1 MSATQKTTNYQLPI
15 FVGTDIPS
23 WLTDFNGAMEKIDTV
38 VKQASTTG
46 GVTKSYV
53 DNIRDEL
60 QSAITQLSTRVTT
73 IETSIA
79 SIKTTLEN
87 ALVIGTAAAGVTADQ
102 YDKIKNVSF
111 K

>member
-23 WLTDFNGAMEKIDTV
+23 WLTDFNLAMNKIDV
-38 VKQASTTG
+38 AIKGAITTG
-46 GVTKSYV
+46 GVTKDYV
-53 DNIRDEL
+53 DGIRDEL
-60 QSAITQLSTRVTT
+60 QSSITQLST
-73 IETSIA
+73 
-79 SIKTTLEN
+79 KEN
-87 ALVIGTAAAGVTADQ
+87 ALVIGTTATGVTADQ

>member
-23 WLTDFNGAMEKIDTV
+23 WLTDFNGAMNKIDEAI
-38 VKQASTTG
+38 KSASATG
-46 GVTKSYV
+46 GVTQDYV
-53 DNIRDEL
+53 DSIRDEL
-60 QSAITQLSTRVTT
+60 QFSITQLSTKVNNL
-73 IETSIA
+73 ETSIVGL
-79 SIKTTLEN
+79 KTTLEN

>member
-23 WLTDFNGAMEKIDTV
+23 WLTDFNGAMNKIDEAI
-38 VKQASTTG
+38 KGASTTG
-46 GVTKSYV
+46 GVTQDYV
-53 DNIRDEL
+53 DGIRDEL
-60 QSAITQLSTRVTT
+60 QSNIAQLSKKVNNLEST
-73 IETSIA
+73 IAGLKS
-79 SIKTTLEN
+79 TLEN
-87 ALVIGTAAAGVTADQ
+87 ALVIGTAKAGVTADQ

>member
-23 WLTDFNGAMEKIDTV
+23 WLTDFNGAMNKIDEAI
-38 VKQASTTG
+38 KGASTTG
-46 GVTKSYV
+46 GVTQAYV
-53 DNIRDEL
+53 DGIRDEL
-60 QSAITQLSTRVTT
+60 QSNITQLSNKVNNLEST
-73 IETSIA
+73 IAGLKS
-79 SIKTTLEN
+79 TLEN
-87 ALVIGTAAAGVTADQ
+87 ALVIGTAQAGVTADQ

>member
-23 WLTDFNGAMEKIDTV
+23 WLTDFNGSMEKIDTA
-38 VKQASTTG
+38 VKQASMTG

-53 DNIRDEL
+53 DNIHDEL
-60 QSAITQLSTRVTT
+60 QSAITQLSTRVSN

-79 SIKTTLEN
+79 GLKTTLEN
-87 ALVIGTAAAGVTADQ
+87 ALVIGTAEAGVTADQ

>member
-23 WLTDFNGAMEKIDTV
+23 WLTDFNGAMEKIDIA
-38 VKQASTTG
+38 VKQANQSG
-46 GVTKSYV
+46 GVTQSYV
-53 DNIRDEL
+53 DNIRDDL
-60 QSAITQLSTRVTT
+60 QSAITQLTTRVTN
-73 IETSIA
+73 IESSI
-79 SIKTTLEN
+79 SSLKTTLEN

>member
-23 WLTDFNGAMEKIDTV
+23 WLTDFNGAMNKIDEAI
-38 VKQASTTG
+38 KGASTTG
-46 GVTKSYV
+46 GVTQDYV
-53 DNIRDEL
+53 DGIRDEL
-60 QSAITQLSTRVTT
+60 QSNITQLSNKVNNLEST
-73 IETSIA
+73 IAGLKS
-79 SIKTTLEN
+79 TLEN
-87 ALVIGTAAAGVTADQ
+87 ALVIGTAEAGVTADQ

>member
-23 WLTDFNGAMEKIDTV
+23 WLTDFNSAMEKIDTAI
-38 VKQASTTG
+38 KDASTTG

-53 DNIRDEL
+53 DGIRDEL
-60 QSAITQLSTRVTT
+60 QSSITQLTTKVNNLETT
-73 IETSIA
+73 IA
-79 SIKTTLEN
+79 GLKTTLEN
-87 ALVIGTAAAGVTADQ
+87 ALVIGTKAAGVTADQ

>member
-1 MSATQKTTNYQLPI
+1 MSATKKTTNYQLPI

-23 WLTDFNGAMEKIDTV
+23 WLTDFNGAMEKIDTA
-38 VKQASTTG
+38 VKQASQSG
-46 GVTKSYV
+46 GVTQSYV
-53 DNIRDEL
+53 DGIRDDL
-60 QSAITQLSTRVTT
+60 QSAITQLTTRVTN
-73 IETSIA
+73 IESSIA
-79 SIKTTLEN
+79 GLKTTLEN

>member
-1 MSATQKTTNYQLPI
+1 M
-15 FVGTDIPS
+15 GTDIPS
-23 WLTDFNGAMEKIDTV
+23 WLTDFNSAMEKIDTAI
-38 VKQASTTG
+38 KSASTTG

-53 DNIRDEL
+53 DGIRDEL
-60 QSAITQLSTRVTT
+60 QSSITQLTTKVNNLETT
-73 IETSIA
+73 IA
-79 SIKTTLEN
+79 GLKTTLEN

>member
-23 WLTDFNGAMEKIDTV
+23 WLTDFNGAMEKIDTA
-38 VKQASTTG
+38 VKQASMTG
-46 GVTKSYV
+46 DVTQEDV
-53 DNIRDEL
+53 DEL
-60 QSAITQLSTRVTT
+60 QHNITQLTTKVNNLESTITDLK
-73 IETSIA
+73 S
-79 SIKTTLEN
+79 TLEN
-87 ALVIGTAAAGVTADQ
+87 ALVIGTEAAGVTAAQ